1 MTPEGLVAVMAGAV
15 VVSALALVLQLLIL
29 YGLYRSTQATQARV
43 NEMMPRVAQL
53 IESAES
59 ALSQGRQQIGDVTV
73 KANEVLTLARTQLDR
88 VDSSLGEVLFK
99 LKAQLERAEV
109 MLDDS
114 LTRVHQTVTT
124 VHTGVMKPLREVS
137 GVAAGVRAALHH
149 LSRGGKPAPNQATH
163 DEEMFI

>member
-1 MTPEGLVAVMAGAV
+1 MTPDGLIMVMAGAV

-29 YGLYRSTQATQARV
+29 YGLYRSTQATQAQLT
-43 NEMMPRVAQL
+43 ELMPRVGKL
-53 IESAES
+53 IENAETT
-59 ALSQGRQQIGDVTV
+59 LKQGREQITEVTT
-73 KANEVLTLARTQLDR
+73 KANEVLGLARTQLDR
-88 VDSSLGEVLFK
+88 VDGSLGEVLVK
-99 LKAQLERAEV
+99 LKGQLERAEV

-137 GVAAGVRAALHH
+137 GVAAGVRAAINH
-149 LSRGGKPAPNQATH
+149 LTRGGRPNPNQATH